1 MALTEEDIT
10 TLLQDWSD
18 GDTEALGKLM
28 PRVYGELR
36 EIAAHY
42 FKGEPK
48 DHTLQ
53 PTALVNEVYVRLVG
67 RRTVQWESR
76 AQFFAFAAQTM
87 RRLLVDHARGRKA
100 GKRGY
105 DVPKISLEEHL
116 VAVERA
122 VDLIA
127 LDDALEA
134 LAKIDP
140 RQSRIV
146 EMRFFAGLDNYEIAE
161 VLGISR
167 TTVKREW
174 KTARVWLYEQIRG
187 R

>member
-1 MALTEEDIT
+1 
-10 TLLQDWSD
+10 
-18 GDTEALGKLM
+18 M
-28 PRVYGELR
+28 PRVYKELR
-36 EIAAHY
+36 EIAASF
-42 FKGEPK
+42 FKGERE

-67 RRTVQWESR
+67 CRTVQWASR

-87 RRLLVDHARGRKA
+87 RRLLVDHARGHKA
-100 GKRGY
+100 DKRGY
-105 DVPKISLEEHL
+105 DVPRISLEEQL
-116 VAVERA
+116 IPTERD

-134 LAKIDP
+134 LAKLDP

-146 EMRFFAGLDNYEIAE
+146 ELRFFAGLDNYEIAE